1 MTKGNISALSGF
13 MGDKNFI
20 SHTAPINQGNS
31 GGPLLNERGN
41 LVGVNTANLQG
52 KKIVFQN
59 INFAVKGT
67 VVQKFLAKNNI
78 NFTNNENEQLM
89 KTADIADMGKKFTT
103 QIICTSK

>member
-1 MTKGNISALSGF
+1 M
-13 MGDKNFI
+13 
-20 SHTAPINQGNS
+20 
-31 GGPLLNERGN
+31 
-41 LVGVNTANLQG
+41 GVNTANLQG

-103 QIICTSK
+103 QIICTSILPISGKPKLSKSKMGKSFFLILFSNTKVM